1 MNVNVSLMEEILIQI
16 SGGIMINAKVSVK
29 NFMNVEKIMFE
40 ILLHV
45 IVKMENI
52 QQVLWMIQR
61 LCVIKL

>member
-1 MNVNVSLMEEILIQI
+1 MNVNVNLMEQILIQI

-29 NFMNVEKIMFE
+29 NFMNVETIMFE
-40 ILLHV
+40 IPVHA

>member
-1 MNVNVSLMEEILIQI
+1 MNVNVNLMEQILIQI

-29 NFMNVEKIMFE
+29 NFMNVETIMFE
-40 ILLHV
+40 ILLHA

>member
-1 MNVNVSLMEEILIQI
+1 MNVNVNLMKEILIQI

>member
-1 MNVNVSLMEEILIQI
+1 MNVNVNLMEQILIQI

-29 NFMNVEKIMFE
+29 NFMNVETIMFE
-40 ILLHV
+40 ILLHA

-52 QQVLWMIQR
+52 QQVLWIIQR